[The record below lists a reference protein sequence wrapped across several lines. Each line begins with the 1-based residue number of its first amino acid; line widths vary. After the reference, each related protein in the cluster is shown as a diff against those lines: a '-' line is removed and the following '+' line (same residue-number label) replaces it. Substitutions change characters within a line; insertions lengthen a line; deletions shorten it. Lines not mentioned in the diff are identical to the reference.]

1 MKAIESKA
9 TINDQG
15 QILLDQPLKLSK
27 NSQVRAIAL
36 IPEDE
41 ENDPDDTPDEVVL
54 EGFRQGLQDA
64 LTGKIIPLSEMWK
77 NE

>member
-27 NSQVRAIAL
+27 NSQVRAIVL

-54 EGFRQGLQDA
+54 EGFRQGLQEA
-64 LTGKIIPLSEMWK
+64 LTGKIIPLSEMW
-77 NE
+77 EGE